1 MHKLTRP
8 LAAVGAAI
16 AAAAALVGTAQAT
29 PSVAQAITPHA
40 VMTTTPMKVTG
51 YDPEVAKANGYE
63 IRTDPQGRQ
72 YSVKV
77 GTPTGGMT
85 PANEVSGNC
94 GVSWIYEVAQ
104 GGLRVSINTGFHVI
118 AIAVSFEWKYW
129 MGDQGGVTSHTH
141 SGPLSFTDWHTP
153 PDYWS
158 HLTAGSAS
166 SWWTPQITPG
176 RS

>member
-1 MHKLTRP
+1 
-8 LAAVGAAI
+8 
-16 AAAAALVGTAQAT
+16 
-29 PSVAQAITPHA
+29 
-40 VMTTTPMKVTG
+40 MTTTLMKVTG

-77 GTPTGGMT
+77 GTPTGMT

-104 GGLRVSINTGFHVI
+104 GGVI

-129 MGDQGGVTSHTH
+129 MGDPGGVTSHTH
-141 SGPLSFTDWHTP
+141 SGPLSSTDWHTP

-166 SWWTPQITPG
+166 SWVDTSGHAWAILNDG
-176 RS
+176 RVCVGGNASDHTTIF